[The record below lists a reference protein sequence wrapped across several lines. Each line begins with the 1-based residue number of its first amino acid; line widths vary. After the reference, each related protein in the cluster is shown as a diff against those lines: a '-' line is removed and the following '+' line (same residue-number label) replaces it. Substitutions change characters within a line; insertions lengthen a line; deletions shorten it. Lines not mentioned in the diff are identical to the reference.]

1 MNVGLVFGGPSVE
14 HDISIITATQ
24 IYASIDQKKYTILPI
39 YYSKNKNFPSKI

>member
-24 IYASIDQKKYTILPI
+24 IYASIDQKKIH
-39 YYSKNKNFPSKI
+39 NFTHLLLKK